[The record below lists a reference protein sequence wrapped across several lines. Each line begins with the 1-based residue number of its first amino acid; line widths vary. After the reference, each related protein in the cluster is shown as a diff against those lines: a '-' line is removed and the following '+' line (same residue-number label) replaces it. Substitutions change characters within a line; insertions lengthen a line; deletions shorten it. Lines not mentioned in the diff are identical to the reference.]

1 MAPSTR
7 EIALA
12 LLPHWSAWQPCCSSS
27 AGPQPHNSPSPQ
39 NNVVTEQSAPVPS
52 IAAVIAAA
60 GRSTR
65 MGAPKQL
72 LPWQATTVLGAVIEH
87 LRQAGAGPLVVV
99 VGHEAAA
106 VRAALADAPVQIV
119 ANPDY
124 STGEMLS
131 SHQAG
136 LRRLLSQAHEGDE
149 LSGALLALGDQ
160 PHIPADVIRQVIE
173 QARRTPDALVI
184 PSYAIA
190 AAIPSICPPACGKRR
205 WRWTPRTAC
214 ARSSRAT
221 RRRSAMSR
229 WIRPPSSA
237 ISTRRR
243 TTPRSS
249 PSRRAHFRDTK
260 HASEQASSLTSAPLF
275 PPRRRCRGLSV
286 LIPSLCAFVSP

>member
-1 MAPSTR
+1 M
-7 EIALA
+7 
-12 LLPHWSAWQPCCSSS
+12 
-27 AGPQPHNSPSPQ
+27 
-39 NNVVTEQSAPVPS
+39 TEQSAPVPS

-184 PSYAIA
+184 PSYAMRRGHPLYLPARLWQEALALDATHSLRTLLTRHEASIRYVEVDTPAILRDIDTPQDYA
-190 AAIPSICPPACGKRR
+190 ALKP
-205 WRWTPRTAC
+205 
-214 ARSSRAT
+214 
-221 RRRSAMSR
+221 
-229 WIRPPSSA
+229 
-237 ISTRRR
+237 
-243 TTPRSS
+243 
-249 PSRRAHFRDTK
+249 D
-260 HASEQASSLTSAPLF
+260 
-275 PPRRRCRGLSV
+275 
-286 LIPSLCAFVSP
+286 